1 MTSRGPRTW
10 QDLMPADPLTSL
22 AIVGVSH
29 SWSLLGDAVRPPA
42 PYVWLPE
49 PPSPVDEAI
58 LRRVI
63 AGLERLGS
71 EHRQPAAHV

>member
-1 MTSRGPRTW
+1 MTSRGPRMW
-10 QDLMPADPLTSL
+10 PDLMLADPLTSL
-22 AIVGVSH
+22 ATVTVSH
-29 SWSLLGDAVRPPA
+29 SWSLLGDSVRPPA

-49 PPSPVDEAI
+49 PPSPVDMAI

-71 EHRQPAAHV
+71 EYRQPAAHL